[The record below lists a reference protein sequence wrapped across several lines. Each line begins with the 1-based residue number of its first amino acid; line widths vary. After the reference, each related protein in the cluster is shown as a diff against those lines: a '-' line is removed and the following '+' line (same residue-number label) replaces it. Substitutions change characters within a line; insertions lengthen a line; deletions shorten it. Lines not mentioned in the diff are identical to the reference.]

1 MDGKKKSGI
10 YIYTMEYYSA
20 MIKNEILPFQQH
32 GWTLR
37 ALYLTGIPERKILY
51 DLTYIYLNVES
62 KKQTKKPPQAQRY
75 REETFDCWQRPQN
88 R

>member
-1 MDGKKKSGI
+1 
-10 YIYTMEYYSA
+10 MEYYSV
-20 MIKNEILPFQQH
+20 MIKNEILPFPTT
-32 GWTLR
+32 WMDLE
-37 ALYLTGIPERKILY
+37 GIMQPERQILY

-75 REETFDCWQRPQN
+75 REETCDCWQGPQN